1 MAIDGI
7 GINAE
12 NWRAKPLKEIVNNL
26 DVVEEEDSECAKW
39 AQAMSAVA
47 NAPDNVTYDMA
58 GGSIEEFTAE
68 LEAITQNGL
77 TPTENE
83 SEEAADAAKEG
94 VDAVDNTDEVP
105 PEEEEPDVG
114 DVDEVAD
121 EEAKAE
127 AATANAPNAEDETN
141 LVAEEGADETTSKAD
156 EATAADTINTDNEA
170 IQKRKIKKGEKPEQ

>member
-12 NWRAKPLKEIVNNL
+12 NWRAKPLKELVNNL
-26 DVVEEEDSECAKW
+26 DIVEEEDSECAKW

-77 TPTENE
+77 PV
-83 SEEAADAAKEG
+83 EEQPEDAPPEDVEG
-94 VDAVDNTDEVP
+94 IGKADEVP
-105 PEEEEPDVG
+105 PEEEEPEVG
-114 DVDEVAD
+114 DIDDAAD
-121 EEAKAE
+121 EETKAE
-127 AATANAPNAEDETN
+127 AGTANDPNAAAKTN
-141 LVAEEGADETTSKAD
+141 LVAEPGAEEPTSEATD
-156 EATAADTINTDNEA
+156 ATAADSINTDNEE
-170 IQKRKIKKGEKPEQ
+170 IQKRKIKKGEKQEQ

>member
-12 NWRAKPLKEIVNNL
+12 NWRAKPLKEIVNNM

-77 TPTENE
+77 PVEE
-83 SEEAADAAKEG
+83 QPEEAPPEDVEG
-94 VDAVDNTDEVP
+94 IGKTDEVP
-105 PEEEEPDVG
+105 PEDEEPEVG
-114 DVDEVAD
+114 DIDDAAD
-121 EEAKAE
+121 EEEKAQ

-141 LVAEEGADETTSKAD
+141 LVAEDGADEPTSGAD
-156 EATAADTINTDNEA
+156 EATAADAINTDNEE
-170 IQKRKIKKGEKPEQ
+170 IQKRKIKKGEKTEQ

>member
-7 GINAE
+7 GMNAE
-12 NWRAKPLKEIVNNL
+12 NWRSKPLKELVNHL

-68 LEAITQNGL
+68 LDEITQNGL
-77 TPTENE
+77 PVEE
-83 SEEAADAAKEG
+83 QPEEAPPEDVEG
-94 VDAVDNTDEVP
+94 IGQSDEVP
-105 PEEEEPDVG
+105 PEEEEPEVG
-114 DVDEVAD
+114 VKDDTED

-127 AATANAPNAEDETN
+127 AATANDPNAEAKTN
-141 LVAEEGADETTSKAD
+141 LVGESDADKPTSEGEDVTLAD
-156 EATAADTINTDNEA
+156 EAITTDDEA
-170 IQKRKIKKGEKPEQ
+170 IRKRKIKKGEQPAE

>member
-26 DVVEEEDSECAKW
+26 DVVQEEDSDCAKW

-68 LEAITQNGL
+68 LEAISQNGL
-77 TPTENE
+77 PV
-83 SEEAADAAKEG
+83 EEQPEDMAPPEDVEG
-94 VDAVDNTDEVP
+94 IGKADEVP
-105 PEEEEPDVG
+105 PEEEEPEVG
-114 DVDEVAD
+114 DIDEAAD
-121 EEAKAE
+121 EQTAAE
-127 AATANAPNAEDETN
+127 AATANDPNAAAKTN
-141 LVAEEGADETTSKAD
+141 LVAEDGADEPTSEVND
-156 EATAADTINTDNEA
+156 ATAADSINTDNEA
-170 IQKRKIKKGEKPEQ
+170 IQKRKIKKGEKPQE